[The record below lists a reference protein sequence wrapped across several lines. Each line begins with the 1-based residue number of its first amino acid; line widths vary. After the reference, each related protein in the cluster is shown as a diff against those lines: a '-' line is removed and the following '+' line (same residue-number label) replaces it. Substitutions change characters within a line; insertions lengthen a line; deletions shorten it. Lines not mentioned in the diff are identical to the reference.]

1 MVLRSNTVTVK
12 TITIGLKGKKALA
25 AQGIKS
31 ELVKIDFTQTENGCQ
46 YGLKFNE
53 HDYYNVISILK
64 EQGIEYG
71 VYKGR

>member
-1 MVLRSNTVTVK
+1 MRSNTVTVK

-31 ELVKIDFTQTENGCQ
+31 DLVKIDFTQTENGCQ

-53 HDYYNVISILK
+53 RDYYNVISILK

>member
-1 MVLRSNTVTVK
+1 MRSNTVTVK

-31 ELVKIDFTQTENGCQ
+31 DLVKIDFTQTENGCQ

-53 HDYYNVISILK
+53 RDYYNVISILK

-71 VYKGR
+71 AYKGR